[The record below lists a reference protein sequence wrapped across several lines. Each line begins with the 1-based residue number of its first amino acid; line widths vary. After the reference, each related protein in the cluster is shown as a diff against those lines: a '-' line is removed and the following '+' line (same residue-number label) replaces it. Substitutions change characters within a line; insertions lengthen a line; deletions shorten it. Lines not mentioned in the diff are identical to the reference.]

1 MIGVSELTT
10 VEARPLA
17 LSGDDGAAITFA
29 AGEILF
35 KAGERKTQAY
45 RVESGVV
52 CLYDPR
58 WNGDKA
64 VIEFAFPGDFLGVG
78 FLDTHA
84 LSARAV
90 LETRVSPVA
99 VSEVDELID
108 GDPRAEAKRAD
119 AIEREFEARREA
131 LVGSGTRKPV
141 ERVAALLVNLSCS
154 NVYEGRDATLIT
166 DSMQC
171 GAIADML
178 GVSISDL
185 REMLLDLERRG
196 LVEPAPGGLRLNNID
211 ALENL
216 ADGPTR
222 GSDEVQISDR
232 RVRPPK
238 LPAHCSQAA

>member
-1 MIGVSELTT
+1 MVSVAEIGADEAQVAAPRDT
-10 VEARPLA
+10 VTVTL
-17 LSGDDGAAITFA
+17 A
-29 AGEILF
+29 AGESLF

-45 RVESGVV
+45 RVESGVI

-64 VIEFAFPGDFLGVG
+64 VIEFAFPGDFVGVG

-90 LETRVSPVA
+90 LESRVA
-99 VSEVDELID
+99 LVSTTEVNDLIA
-108 GDPRAEAKRAD
+108 GDPRAEAKRSD
-119 AIEREFEARREA
+119 AIEREFEARRDL
-131 LVGSGTRKPV
+131 LVESSSKPV

-171 GAIADML
+171 GTIADML
-178 GVSISDL
+178 GVSIRDL
-185 REMLLDLERRG
+185 REMLIDLERRG
-196 LVEPAPGGLRLNNID
+196 LVEPEAGGLRLNNLD

-216 ADGPTR
+216 ADGPSR
-222 GSDEVQISDR
+222 SSDEIFVTDR
-232 RVRPPK
+232 RARPPK
-238 LPAHCSQAA
+238 LPVHCSQAA